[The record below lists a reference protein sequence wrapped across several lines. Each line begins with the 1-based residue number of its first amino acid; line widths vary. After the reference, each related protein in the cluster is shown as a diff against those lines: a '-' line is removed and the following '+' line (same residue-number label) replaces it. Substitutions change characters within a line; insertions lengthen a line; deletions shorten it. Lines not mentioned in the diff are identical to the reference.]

1 MKRPVRF
8 STSFYEYIDYV
19 CLLFFQVHRS
29 FLSRCV
35 CNTYTSMLYTRGIFF
50 SPFAWIALINHRL
63 RGYVLLLLLDGGD
76 FLLFA
81 VDCGGQPWL
90 ETSFGIFSML
100 IVAQCKCML
109 SKRVHLY
116 SPLLL
121 FSRNQTNA
129 NAQMTPSLHTDN
141 VTVGR
146 FVLYSLDT
154 NNSSVGGQV
163 GWCMRRHTLPCTRI
177 RSIKQPTTKTMP
189 STEMSCNLFFLRCFY
204 DVNLFICTPGNMK
217 ISCHVTGYFSIVR
230 HHFFFP
236 FYLLPSFE

>member
-1 MKRPVRF
+1 MNT
-8 STSFYEYIDYV
+8 STMFV
-19 CLLFFQVHRS
+19 FFFFQVHRS

-163 GWCMRRHTLPCTRI
+163 G
-177 RSIKQPTTKTMP
+177 
-189 STEMSCNLFFLRCFY
+189 
-204 DVNLFICTPGNMK
+204 
-217 ISCHVTGYFSIVR
+217 
-230 HHFFFP
+230 
-236 FYLLPSFE
+236 

>member
-163 GWCMRRHTLPCTRI
+163 G
-177 RSIKQPTTKTMP
+177 
-189 STEMSCNLFFLRCFY
+189 
-204 DVNLFICTPGNMK
+204 
-217 ISCHVTGYFSIVR
+217 
-230 HHFFFP
+230 
-236 FYLLPSFE
+236 

>member
-1 MKRPVRF
+1 PPPSCIFKRP
-8 STSFYEYIDYV
+8 
-19 CLLFFQVHRS
+19 VHRS

-100 IVAQCKCML
+100 IVAQYDAISPHRQCNGREVCPML

-163 GWCMRRHTLPCTRI
+163 G
-177 RSIKQPTTKTMP
+177 
-189 STEMSCNLFFLRCFY
+189 
-204 DVNLFICTPGNMK
+204 
-217 ISCHVTGYFSIVR
+217 
-230 HHFFFP
+230 
-236 FYLLPSFE
+236 